1 MNAKQ
6 LGIAVVLADFA
17 ALTAYAVYQYGYLEF
32 FRVAMTNAIT
42 IQLSIDLV
50 IALSLIT
57 LWMWRDARERG
68 MSVVPYLVVT
78 LFLGS
83 LGPLLYLLRRAGSE
97 ATETVRAPANYR
109 AATAAR

>member
-6 LGIAVVLADFA
+6 IGIGVVLADFA
-17 ALTAYAVYQYGYLEF
+17 AFTAYAVYQYGYSEF
-32 FRVAMTNAIT
+32 LRAAMTNAIT

-57 LWMWRDARERG
+57 MWMWRDARERG

-83 LGPLLYLLRRAGSE
+83 IGPLLYLFRRAGSE
-97 ATETVRAPANYR
+97 ATETVH
-109 AATAAR
+109 ATARLRHAS